1 MIKIKL
7 IELVKTH
14 KVNKK
19 VHFYFSSIVIGVA
32 NTHSFLKNKEHT
44 TKTTKI
50 TKSN

>member
-7 IELVKTH
+7 IELVKAH

-19 VHFYFSSIVIGVA
+19 FYFYLSSIVIGVA
-32 NTHSFLKNKEHT
+32 NTNCFLKNKKHT